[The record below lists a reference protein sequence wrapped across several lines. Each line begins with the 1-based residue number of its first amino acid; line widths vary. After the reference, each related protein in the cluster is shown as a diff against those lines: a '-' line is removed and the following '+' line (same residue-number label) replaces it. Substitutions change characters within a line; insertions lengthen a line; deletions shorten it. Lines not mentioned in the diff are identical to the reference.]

1 MFHRNLAGFCF
12 TWGCCPME
20 NAVCCPDKEHCCP
33 ENLPVCDVDEGRCLP
48 KQVRGC
54 GHSQSGCL
62 GIPVLVCNIAMTMC
76 SSEPAV
82 AYHRSSASVPH
93 LPALLVCDVVPQ
105 GSGIMASAPWAVKVP
120 ATRKAPAG
128 WWSSRKNEQTQ
139 SIKVAA
145 T

>member
-1 MFHRNLAGFCF
+1 
-12 TWGCCPME
+12 ME
-20 NAVCCPDKEHCCP
+20 NAICCPDKEHCCP

-48 KQVRGC
+48 KQ
-54 GHSQSGCL
+54 
-62 GIPVLVCNIAMTMC
+62 
-76 SSEPAV
+76 
-82 AYHRSSASVPH
+82 
-93 LPALLVCDVVPQ
+93 

-120 ATRKAPAG
+120 ATRKAQAG